1 MFEERIKLSFNKFDL
16 VLRIVLKTT
25 MDTLPKD
32 HPWNNL
38 KLEFKENVK
47 PKSILKNIKHEE
59 QEEQEE
65 CCLTRKKLKT
75 KRSINHCLI
84 M

>member
-1 MFEERIKLSFNKFDL
+1 MSFKKFDF

-59 QEEQEE
+59 QEE

>member
-1 MFEERIKLSFNKFDL
+1 
-16 VLRIVLKTT
+16 

-59 QEEQEE
+59 QEE